1 MPPHWDFGSER
12 KKEIERRLAPRS
24 VSTTRSGVH
33 EHVEDAAMIVHGRG
47 LGDSNKA
54 STPPNTTSRFA
65 HSLVSDEK
73 TSKVMPIPA
82 AAPLASRAA
91 ASATV
96 APLRPSPRREEERE
110 DSGKTEGED
119 DIWGPH
125 RIAT

>member
-33 EHVEDAAMIVHGRG
+33 EHVEDAAAIVHGGG
-47 LGDSNKA
+47 LGDSNEA
-54 STPPNTTSRFA
+54 STPPNTASRFA

-82 AAPLASRAA
+82 AASAA
-91 ASATV
+91 V
-96 APLRPSPRREEERE
+96 ALLRPSPRREEERE
-110 DSGKTEGED
+110 ESGKTKGED
-119 DIWGPH
+119 NIWGPH